1 MDQSESEEWTLL
13 LNRMASGDR
22 SASEQLMPR
31 LYVQLRALAEGQMR
45 DQGPQHTLQATAL
58 VNEAWMRLTGGKY
71 VSREHFAAVAASA
84 MRSVLVDHARRR
96 SAEKRGGSMS
106 RLPLDA
112 AYELYAEAAP
122 DLLELDE
129 ALGRLHEHDPQLGRI
144 VELRFFGG
152 LTVEQIAD
160 VMNSSTATVTRG
172 WRVAR
177 MWLTRELDRES
188 DRPDV

>member
-1 MDQSESEEWTLL
+1 MDQGESEELTLL
-13 LNRMASGDR
+13 LNRMAGGDR
-22 SASEQLMPR
+22 AASELLMPR
-31 LYVQLRALAEGQMR
+31 LYAQLRGLAEGQMR

-58 VNEAWMRLTGGKY
+58 VHEAWMRLTGGKY

-96 SAEKRGGSMS
+96 AAEKRGGSMA
-106 RLPLDA
+106 RMPLDA
-112 AYELYAEAAP
+112 AYELYAEAGP

-129 ALGRLHEHDPQLGRI
+129 ALARLHEHDPQLGRI

-152 LTVEQIAD
+152 LTVEEIAS
-160 VMNSSTATVTRG
+160 VMESSTATITRG

-177 MWLTRELDRES
+177 MWLTRELERD
-188 DRPDV
+188 DP